1 MQKTKLRPVV
11 LVHDTQYSVG
21 LPPNTYRMV
30 LSSPSNLPIRCS
42 LVDGDVLKDEEGWV
56 IDRNNTAVVEL
67 NSVDGP
73 LYFASAEPGGI
84 LDIEVD
90 HE

>member
-1 MQKTKLRPVV
+1 MQKTKLRSVV
-11 LVHDTQYSVG
+11 SAHDTQSTLG
-21 LPPNTYRMV
+21 LPANTHVMI

-56 IDRNNTAVVEL
+56 IDRNNAQVVEL
-67 NSVDGP
+67 NGVNGP

-84 LDIEVD
+84 LDVEVH